1 MQQNPSEDTRNVKQ
15 QLEYWMRR
23 LEGMAREDP
32 FDCDAA
38 EREIKA
44 LKGKV
49 DYMERLIVHQGYSR
63 GSQYRRSTTPRPP
76 TVPDRSD
83 SQQPP
88 AVTLQRPAEDSQR
101 WDQRQQQQQ
110 HTGHSQGSWRNSHV
124 DKWLPATRERY
135 NTRMAA
141 SKDRERH
148 ISQRQQESQ
157 RRADA
162 LVRGLMAD
170 DKKPWKPHRGRR
182 PSKGLTGLLDSR
194 VIQNAEVDPLD
205 AIWVEEHNAPHTI
218 AVDSPG
224 TKYPDWLIRQGQR
237 QSSHRRNQ
245 MKQINVYHQ
254 DNGRKT
260 GADDSRLHGDRGS
273 NRHVIDYQGP
283 PQPQAHTRKKTS
295 VAGKSP

>member
-1 MQQNPSEDTRNVKQ
+1 MQQNPREDTRNVKQ

-23 LEGMAREDP
+23 LEEMAREDT

-38 EREIKA
+38 EREIKT

-49 DYMERLIVHQGYSR
+49 DYVERLIVHQGYSR

-76 TVPDRSD
+76 TVPDHRD

-88 AVTLQRPAEDSQR
+88 AVTLQRPDVQR
-101 WDQRQQQQQ
+101 WDHRQQQQQ
-110 HTGHSQGSWRNSHV
+110 SHTGHSQGSWRNRNV

-162 LVRGLMAD
+162 VVRGLITD
-170 DKKPWKPHRGRR
+170 DKKPWKPQKGRR
-182 PSKGLTGLLDSR
+182 PSKGLTGLLDHR
-194 VIQNAEVDPLD
+194 VIQKAEVDPLD
-205 AIWVEEHNAPHTI
+205 AIWIDEHNARHTI
-218 AVDSPG
+218 VVDRPDA
-224 TKYPDWLIRQGQR
+224 KYPDWLIRQGQE
-237 QSSHRRNQ
+237 QSNHRRNQ

-254 DNGRKT
+254 GNGRQT
-260 GADDSRLHGDRGS
+260 GGDESRGS
-273 NRHVIDYQGP
+273 NRRVIDYQVP
-283 PQPQAHTRKKTS
+283 AQPQAYTRKKTS